1 MLVGTPNYMSPE
13 LIDKKKKYDP
23 FKSDI
28 WALGILFYYLLCGY
42 FPFRGDS
49 KSLYRKILKC
59 ELLFP

>member
-1 MLVGTPNYMSPE
+1 MSPE